1 MSITSSAVRELIAKK
16 TIQEVRR
23 IIVHKKL
30 DMLLLVTLSNGFQK
44 GSLWSSLSTF
54 AIAHFYWNG
63 IA

>member
-30 DMLLLVTLSNGFQK
+30 DMLLLVTLSNGFSEE
-44 GSLWSSLSTF
+44 SLWSSLSICT
-54 AIAHFYWNG
+54 IAHFYWNG